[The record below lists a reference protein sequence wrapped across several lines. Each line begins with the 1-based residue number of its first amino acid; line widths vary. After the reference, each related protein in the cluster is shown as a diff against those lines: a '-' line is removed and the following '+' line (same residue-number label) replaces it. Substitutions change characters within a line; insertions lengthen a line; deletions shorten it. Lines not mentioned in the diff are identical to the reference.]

1 MRHKS
6 AAASHGAAG
15 SRVTPIHPVAER
27 DAIATRLRKE
37 RPRDEGEGGDQ
48 RDHEHHTHL
57 RRGLAAAVGVALPP
71 LLPARRLVLHD
82 GRHESGRAHRFTPV
96 LEARP
101 VAGIVGQFA
110 RSAAS
115 VAGVL
120 SVVIV
125 GRNARTGTMNIL
137 VSAAL
142 QYVRPGQPCGRS
154 AARW

>member
-96 LEARP
+96 LEAR
-101 VAGIVGQFA
+101 
-110 RSAAS
+110 
-115 VAGVL
+115 
-120 SVVIV
+120 
-125 GRNARTGTMNIL
+125 
-137 VSAAL
+137 
-142 QYVRPGQPCGRS
+142 
-154 AARW
+154 